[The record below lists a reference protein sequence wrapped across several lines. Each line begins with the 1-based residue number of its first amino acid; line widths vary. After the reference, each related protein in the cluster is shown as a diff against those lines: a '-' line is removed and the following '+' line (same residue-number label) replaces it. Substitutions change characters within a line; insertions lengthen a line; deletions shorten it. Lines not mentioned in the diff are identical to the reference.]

1 MIKRPVENEHHPY
14 FNRYLSLVPEG
25 NILNILERQTD
36 DLEELL
42 STLSEED
49 SFFSYAEGKWS
60 IKELLGHL
68 VDTERIFGY
77 RALRIARKDS
87 TELASYDENK
97 FVDDANFNNQP
108 LDNLI
113 EQFKVARLNNILMFD
128 SFDEEALQLTGIA
141 GGNKLSVRAIAYIL
155 AGHVFHHTNILK
167 ERYLPNL

>member
-1 MIKRPVENEHHPY
+1 MIKRPGENEHHPY
-14 FNRYLSLVPEG
+14 FSRYISLVPEG
-25 NILNILERQTD
+25 NILNILESQTD
-36 DLEELL
+36 ELEELL

-49 SFFSYAEGKWS
+49 SLFSYDEGKWS

-77 RALRIARKDS
+77 RALRIAREDS

-97 FVDDANFNNQP
+97 FVNDANFNHQP

-128 SFDEEALQLTGIA
+128 SFDEESLTIIGNA
-141 GGNKLSVRAIAYIL
+141 GGNTISVRAIAYIL

-167 ERYLPNL
+167 ERYLPKL